1 MIFNYGVLINTT
13 LLIKMYYEHYLQL
26 YSYSVDML
34 IIYVLL
40 VNIVNPNTVLNS
52 VYKKC
57 QTKLS

>member
-40 VNIVNPNTVLNS
+40 VNIVNPIYWFKICV
-52 VYKKC
+52 
-57 QTKLS
+57 